1 MGIKNTV
8 ESYGTIA
15 KILHW
20 GTAALFLAAYGS
32 YYYRHWFT
40 EEKTPENISALQ
52 VRLSI
57 GVTIA
62 VVVVLRVLWRIAN
75 RTPDLEPGTKLE
87 HMAAHAGHYAL
98 YAIMIIMAI
107 TGYLGTG
114 ANTNYFFMFEIP
126 QFQNTPIFEFV
137 VNNTLDMTFE
147 EFEKPIDFIH
157 KDVFGAWIVW
167 LLILGHILAALYH
180 HFVKKDRTLKKMTN
194 SKRIS

>member
-40 EEKTPENISALQ
+40 EEKTPENFSAIQ
-52 VRLSI
+52 VHFSI

-62 VVVVLRVLWRIAN
+62 VVVVLRVLWRMAN

-98 YAIMIIMAI
+98 YAIMIIMPI

-114 ANTNYFFMFEIP
+114 ANTNLLRRSIMTVDGLERQLIP
-126 QFQNTPIFEFV
+126 AGHYDHARLEGRRRFLRFLLRYIGF
-137 VNNTLDMTFE
+137 TLLA
-147 EFEKPIDFIH
+147 KIDRAE
-157 KDVFGAWIVW
+157 G
-167 LLILGHILAALYH
+167 LI
-180 HFVKKDRTLKKMTN
+180 R
-194 SKRIS
+194 